1 MLLYIYICVAYIYIY
16 VYIRV
21 YIYTDY
27 VRPVPDWKQHTI
39 TTEPWDSIR
48 YLMTR
53 ADAIKLLVT
62 SSTRMIVADE
72 KTLVNRA
79 IALPA
84 KQCMLPANSAGNW
97 ECIVWQKE
105 RQMTFLAPQ
114 FWDDFWTLQHVCW
127 SHPPR
132 MSCSPAQ
139 LGTNQLGRSKTS
151 LLSRRPCPLD
161 PGLCGPQR
169 KTTFFVSD
177 SCSKYNHRS

>member
-1 MLLYIYICVAYIYIY
+1 M
-16 VYIRV
+16 
-21 YIYTDY
+21 
-27 VRPVPDWKQHTI
+27 
-39 TTEPWDSIR
+39 
-48 YLMTR
+48 
-53 ADAIKLLVT
+53 
-62 SSTRMIVADE
+62 VADE

-84 KQCMLPANSAGNW
+84 KQCMLPVNSAGNW
-97 ECIVWQKE
+97 DWCIVSIVWQKE

-114 FWDDFWTLQHVCW
+114 FWDDFWSLQHVCW

-132 MSCSPAQ
+132 MSSQHSPQ
-139 LGTNQLGRSKTS
+139 HGTNQLGRSKMS

-169 KTTFFVSD
+169 KTTFLVSD

>member
-1 MLLYIYICVAYIYIY
+1 MLLYVCVAYLYI
-16 VYIRV
+16 

-62 SSTRMIVADE
+62 SSTRMMVADE

-84 KQCMLPANSAGNW
+84 KQCMLPVNSAGNW
-97 ECIVWQKE
+97 DWCIVSIVWQKE

-114 FWDDFWTLQHVCW
+114 FWDDFWSLQHVCW

-132 MSCSPAQ
+132 MSSQHSPQ
-139 LGTNQLGRSKTS
+139 HGTNQLGRSKMS

-169 KTTFFVSD
+169 KTTFLVSD